1 MPIKPIDLNKIE
13 KNTENIYESVK
24 VAAKKARLIN
34 DQNKLEFTTLL
45 NTLTQGTEDDF
56 EDKENPDQLK
66 LSLEFE
72 KRDKPHHQALEQLI
86 KGEIEFRYKEKEV
99 QVDA

>member
-13 KNTENIYESVK
+13 KNTENIYESVI

-45 NTLTQGTEDDF
+45 NTLTQGVEDDF

-72 KRDKPHHQALEQLI
+72 KRSKPHHQALGQLI
-86 KGEIEFRYKEKEV
+86 DGDIEFRYKDEVEKV
-99 QVDA
+99 

>member
-1 MPIKPIDLNKIE
+1 MPITPVELSKVE
-13 KNTENIYESVK
+13 KSTANIYEAVI

-34 DQNKLEFTTLL
+34 DQTKMEFTTLL
-45 NTLTQGTEDDF
+45 NTMIQGTEEDF

-72 KRDKPHHQALEQLI
+72 QRSKPHLQALNQLI
-86 KGEIEFRYKEKEV
+86 NEDIEFRYRDEET
-99 QVDA
+99 A

>member
-13 KNTENIYESVK
+13 KNTENIYESVI
-24 VAAKKARLIN
+24 VAGKKARLIN

-45 NTLTQGTEDDF
+45 NTLTQGIEDDF

-72 KRDKPHHQALEQLI
+72 KRDKPHHHALAQLI
-86 KGEIEFRYKEKEV
+86 SGEIEFRYKDEEEKV
-99 QVDA
+99 

>member
-1 MPIKPIDLNKIE
+1 MPITPVDLSKIE
-13 KNTENIYESVK
+13 KNTSNIYEAVI

-45 NTLTQGTEDDF
+45 NTMTQGAEEDF

-72 KRDKPHHQALEQLI
+72 GRAKPHLQSLNQLI
-86 KGEIEFRYKEKEV
+86 DGDIEFRYKDEEENS
-99 QVDA
+99 

>member
-1 MPIKPIDLNKIE
+1 MPIRPVELKKLE
-13 KNTENIYESVK
+13 KETSNIYEAVI

-34 DQNKLEFTTLL
+34 DQTKLEFKTLL
-45 NTLTQGTEDDF
+45 DTMLPGTDDDF

-72 KRDKPHHQALEQLI
+72 NRNKPHLEALGQLI
-86 KGEIEFRYKEKEV
+86 EGDINFRYKEE
-99 QVDA
+99 DAL